1 MDGFVLKDRLSWLI
15 GGVLVFFALVVL
27 VVLLSGGLYTITAP
41 NGPVDA
47 AYKMNRLTG
56 RVWLIKT
63 YTKQVG
69 PVRVLTARQ
78 ADVEKTKELNESDI
92 PNVVTQ
98 EPLPVSADG
107 RRR

>member
-1 MDGFVLKDRLSWLI
+1 MKDRLWWLI
-15 GGVLVFFALVVL
+15 GGVLVFFGLVVL

-69 PVRVLTARQ
+69 PIRVLTARQ
-78 ADVEKTKELNESDI
+78 ADVEKTKELTESDI
-92 PNVVTQ
+92 PNVAMQ
-98 EPLPVSADG
+98 EPAPVYASN
-107 RRR
+107 RRLR

>member
-1 MDGFVLKDRLSWLI
+1 MREKLLWFAS
-15 GGVLVFFALVVL
+15 GGIAFF
-27 VVLLSGGLYTITAP
+27 LLFTLFGGLYTITPP

-69 PVRVLTARQ
+69 QIRVLAARE
-78 ADVEKTKELNESDI
+78 AKVEKTKELTEADLSSVAMQD
-92 PNVVTQ
+92 V
-98 EPLPVSADG
+98 PVSSSG

>member
-1 MDGFVLKDRLSWLI
+1 MTREKVLWFGSGALAFFV
-15 GGVLVFFALVVL
+15 VF
-27 VVLLSGGLYTITAP
+27 LLFGGLYTITPP

-69 PVRVLTARQ
+69 QIRVLAARE
-78 ADVEKTKELNESDI
+78 ARVEKTKELNEAD
-92 PNVVTQ
+92 
-98 EPLPVSADG
+98 LPAVAMQDPSPTSA

>member
-1 MDGFVLKDRLSWLI
+1 MREKVLWFITGGLI
-15 GGVLVFFALVVL
+15 IFLLFF
-27 VVLLSGGLYTITAP
+27 LSGGLYTITTP

-56 RVWLIKT
+56 SVWLIKT

-78 ADVEKTKELNESDI
+78 AEVEKTKEVTESDL
-92 PNVVTQ
+92 PAVAMQ
-98 EPLPVSADG
+98 EPTPAAAQNS
-107 RRR
+107 R